1 MSRIDPHQNLFFY
14 YRGPTKNNDS
24 LFDTQLE
31 DNATKSLIN
40 ILEFSHK
47 FKEYVIIKE
56 LFSLFQIPYKEGE
69 VFQAQLQVALKRIGD
84 NRTSRPDA
92 SIVTSAGTFFIESK
106 IQATLEDDQLFRHL
120 KGQSPLI
127 VITKTKVENK
137 QPGIVYC
144 TWSDIYFKLKPLLNT
159 IQSSFKHILLDYLT
173 FMEVSLMIEGFTGF
187 TGQDFE
193 YFSAGIK
200 EGREL
205 LKNKIDQFGKEVLSI
220 LKSKHPEEFTSYR
233 LGRTGGQD
241 SVWFAFG
248 SDVEKVRCHYT
259 IWASREGI
267 TIGFFVSKYYLKKF
281 FKNIKA
287 NSGMIKKIIEKNFD
301 INKDEVLMKMD
312 YAKYRSQ
319 SSIDFI
325 QKIMEINLCRL
336 NSEEQ
341 IVALFE
347 PIHNNLKKCGLVIYR
362 TISYAKYNIDPKGTK
377 KLVSDTA
384 DEVLK
389 LYELYS
395 YFKKQLD

>member
-47 FKEYVIIKE
+47 FKQYDIIRQ
-56 LFSLFQIPYKEGE
+56 LFSLFHIPYKEGE
-69 VFQAQLQVALKRIGD
+69 LFQAQLQVALKRIGE

-92 SIVTSAGTFFIESK
+92 SIITSTGTYFIESK

-120 KGQSPLI
+120 QAESPLI

-137 QPGIVYC
+137 LSGVVYC
-144 TWSDIYFKLKPLLNT
+144 TWSDIYFKLKPLCNQ
-159 IQSSFKHILLDYLT
+159 IQSPFKYILLDYLT

-205 LKNKIDQFGKEVLSI
+205 LKKKVDQFGKEVLEI

-248 SDVEKVRCHYT
+248 SDVEKVKCHYT
-259 IWASREGI
+259 IWASKEGI
-267 TIGFFVSKYYLKKF
+267 TIGFFISKYFLKKF
-281 FKNIKA
+281 FKNIK
-287 NSGMIKKIIEKNFD
+287 NNQGKIHEILQKSFD
-301 INKDEVLMKMD
+301 LTKDEVFMKID
-312 YAKYRSQ
+312 YVKYKSQ
-319 SSIDFI
+319 TSIDFI
-325 QKIMEINLCRL
+325 QKIMEINLCKI
-336 NSEEQ
+336 NKEEHL
-341 IVALFE
+341 VSLFQ
-347 PIHNNLKKCGLVIYR
+347 PIHTELKKCGLVVHR
-362 TISYAKYNIDPKGTK
+362 TISYAKYNIDPLGTE
-377 KLVSDTA
+377 KLVADTA
-384 DEVLK
+384 EEVLK
-389 LYELYS
+389 LYELYL
-395 YFKKQLD
+395 YFKKQLE